1 MNYDS
6 FSHGQILS
14 KIWLCEQLEPH
25 VPKNTKAAI
34 LGSWY
39 NVLAFMMLTRRS
51 DLYQF
56 ISGIDHDHLAT
67 DIADKICNAW
77 TFGDNP
83 KVTNITSDVSE
94 YDYIEF
100 NLVINCSVEHMSIDW
115 FDLIPVGTT
124 VCIQS
129 SNVSDATYPWYVSN
143 PNINQEILA
152 KKYPLSQTL
161 FSGEK
166 EFNYGDWGYKRFM
179 LIGIK

>member
-77 TFGDNP
+77 IFGDNP

-100 NLVINCSVEHMSIDW
+100 NLVINCSVEHMSNEWFLDIDPNV
-115 FDLIPVGTT
+115 I
-124 VCIQS
+124 VCIQT
-129 SNVSDATYPWYVSN
+129 SNVADSKEPWFITN
-143 PNINQEILA
+143 PTASFEEFRNKFPMSETMFEGVRSFD
-152 KKYPLSQTL
+152 YGH
-161 FSGEK
+161 FSYERYMIIG
-166 EFNYGDWGYKRFM
+166 KR
-179 LIGIK
+179 